1 VLALRGYD
9 RDARCFLIDPVFEV
23 NHATA

>member
-1 VLALRGYD
+1 VRALRGYD
-9 RDARCFLIDPVFEV
+9 RDARRFLIDPVFEV